1 MYKYIS
7 AHMPAGLIQ
16 EKDRNSDKQ
25 LSLTVAVLSDKIID
39 LIWKTPRVRTAKL
52 LFQNHMF

>member
-1 MYKYIS
+1 MYKYIC
-7 AHMPAGLIQ
+7 AHVTAGLIQ
-16 EKDRNSDKQ
+16 EKDKNSDKQ
-25 LSLTVAVLSDKIID
+25 LSLTVAVISDTIID